1 MNPYQVFFNVYKPV
15 TKYKKTNPPPP
26 DFRIGAIRCVN
37 LVNIHTYEA
46 EIHSLP
52 FSAQTTAIPDLWDF
66 ENIFAE
72 LDETPPS
79 ITSVEDLQSTLKS
92 VWSYLTSYFHPS
104 SASSA
109 VNSSSNKGNNKNISS
124 RPRKPVSN
132 SLTRPAPYAKLKNG
146 SKSAIIAV
154 VDNGTISFQR
164 FGQSG
169 FEELPWV
176 GGDA

>member
-1 MNPYQVFFNVYKPV
+1 MKLKF
-15 TKYKKTNPPPP
+15 
-26 DFRIGAIRCVN
+26 IRFH
-37 LVNIHTYEA
+37 L
-46 EIHSLP
+46 
-52 FSAQTTAIPDLWDF
+52 SAQTTAIPDLWDF

-72 LDETPPS
+72 LDETPSS

-92 VWSYLTSYFHPS
+92 VWSYLTSYFQPS

-109 VNSSSNKGNNKNISS
+109 VNATSNKGNNKDNSS
-124 RPRKPVSN
+124 RSRKPGSN
-132 SLTRPAPYAKLKNG
+132 SSLTRPAPYAKLKNG
-146 SKSAIIAV
+146 NKSAIIAV